1 MIFQENLLDDKIS
14 NYLLSAL
21 ISLSVDLAL
30 MSTIVL
36 TIGIEYKETKERE
49 KL

>member
-1 MIFQENLLDDKIS
+1 M
-14 NYLLSAL
+14 
-21 ISLSVDLAL
+21 DLAL

-49 KL
+49 KLRLSH